1 MDAKHWQREEEEE
14 QHHHQMLQQHGVGAQ
29 YHVLPAGV
37 NVYACVCVCCINRYT
52 DARGHVFNTTHAG
65 MCLTT

>member
-37 NVYACVCVCCINRYT
+37 NVYACVCVCVVLIVTRM
-52 DARGHVFNTTHAG
+52 HAG
-65 MCLTT
+65 TCLTRRMRACV